1 MLNLVHHY
9 CVFLL
14 IFSSFFWLT
23 VFLSK
28 ITTSKLKSL
37 RKSFVEPTVHA
48 NVTST
53 KTICFE
59 WRAWSWWYWP
69 MQVWALHKKWSFP
82 LRISAVNVTKSAGN
96 CAFGHIY
103 RINPWCKI
111 SFFVQWRFPRTS
123 VFHPPEL
130 KSYLS
135 FPYTHDT
142 AIVWNNAMNNNPIDN
157 E

>member
-1 MLNLVHHY
+1 MTIRATGETYFQQNIQKWLGRLPVIYSISSANLENRFKIDI
-9 CVFLL
+9 CVKSITSLL
-14 IFSSFFWLT
+14 CLSFNFFFFFIWLT

-37 RKSFVEPTVHA
+37 RKSFVGPTVHS

-53 KTICFE
+53 KTTCFE

-82 LRISAVNVTKSAGN
+82 LRISPVNVTKSAGN

-103 RINPWCKI
+103 RINP
-111 SFFVQWRFPRTS
+111 
-123 VFHPPEL
+123 
-130 KSYLS
+130 
-135 FPYTHDT
+135 
-142 AIVWNNAMNNNPIDN
+142 
-157 E
+157 